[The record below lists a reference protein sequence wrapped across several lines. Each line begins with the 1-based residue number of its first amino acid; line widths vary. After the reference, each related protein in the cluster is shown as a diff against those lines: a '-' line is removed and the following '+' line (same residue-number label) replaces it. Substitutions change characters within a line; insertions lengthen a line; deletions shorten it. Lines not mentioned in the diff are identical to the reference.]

1 MTTQNIYI
9 IRHCDKDLT
18 VSKDGCGTQ
27 GYERAKK
34 WMDFFKS
41 KNLSSPIFYAFGFKL
56 TDCKKSAVAKGRTN
70 ACPGNV
76 ETVVVATKE
85 TCPEFNYTKC
95 SSSQRAV
102 LTICPLAT
110 SFDSEVITE
119 FCTGKETDLVDD
131 VYKQNAAS
139 DIVIVWEHN
148 AIIDIFNALATKFSI
163 KKTYTPWGKN
173 DDMYNLLFTIP
184 RSNNPQGSSGK
195 AALTIRVQCGAI
207 LVGDDCSKVPGWV
220 TDIDPT
226 ATAATW
232 VISMAGTREMYS
244 QNARLSNS
252 SKQPDKGNKNLNW
265 VMWVMLAVL
274 LLAAIGAIL
283 VYVIAKR
290 PAGQ

>member
-1 MTTQNIYI
+1 MQNIYI

-27 GYERAKK
+27 GYERAKR
-34 WMDFFKS
+34 WMDFFKN

-56 TDCKKSAVAKGRTN
+56 TDCKKSAVATGRTN
-70 ACPGNV
+70 PCPANV

-119 FCTGKETDLVDD
+119 FCTGKEKDLVDD
-131 VYKQNAAS
+131 VYKQSAAS

-148 AIIDIFNALATKFSI
+148 AIIDIFNAIATKFSI

-184 RSNNPQGSSGK
+184 RNNNPQGSKGK
-195 AALTIRVQCGAI
+195 ALTIRVQCDAMG
-207 LVGDDCSKVPGWV
+207 LVGDDCGKVPSWV

-232 VISMAGTREMYS
+232 VISMA
-244 QNARLSNS
+244 Q
-252 SKQPDKGNKNLNW
+252 SKAASVSAAAAAKDSKKQQSGWGL
-265 VMWVMLAVL
+265 VVLIIGVL
-274 LLAAIGAIL
+274 LVVLGVVVWL
-283 VYVIAKR
+283 LYKYKFSR
-290 PAGQ
+290 RQKKTG